1 MRGREQRNSAVTAG
15 QRRII
20 MDCCNGNSRR
30 NMDVSNAVCA
40 VESKQIGLAAVLP
53 AMNALTACD
62 YTSAIC
68 RKSKVKHL
76 NILENNT
83 EGAFVQFFCNESNI
97 KENALDVKRAEEF
110 ECPLHGLPEEI
121 KSVDEARYVDE
132 AILNSNLFD
141 DDDILRQVR
150 FLYGTGNKL
159 KYRFSKC
166 SSVVKITLFRSYCT
180 SFYASNLWCN
190 YRSDTFRKL
199 RVAYNDSY
207 RILHDLPRYVSARE
221 CQVSAHVT
229 TFSALIRKSLFS
241 FVSRCFHS
249 ENKLISALMTSDVF
263 FRSGYYSH
271 YLDMV

>member
-1 MRGREQRNSAVTAG
+1 MPVLRLGSDATISFVNSVRYLG
-15 QRRII
+15 
-20 MDCCNGNSRR
+20 
-30 NMDVSNAVCA
+30 
-40 VESKQIGLAAVLP
+40 
-53 AMNALTACD
+53 
-62 YTSAIC
+62 
-68 RKSKVKHL
+68 
-76 NILENNT
+76 
-83 EGAFVQFFCNESNI
+83 VQ
-97 KENALDVKRAEEF
+97 
-110 ECPLHGLPEEI
+110 
-121 KSVDEARYVDE
+121 
-132 AILNSNLFD
+132 LNSNLFD
-141 DDDILRQVR
+141 DDDILRRVR

-166 SSVVKITLFRSYCT
+166 SSVVKNTLFRSYCT

-207 RILHDLPRYVSARE
+207 RILHNLPRYVSARE

-249 ENKLISALMTSDVF
+249 ENKLISALMTCDVF

-271 YLDMV
+271 YLDMVYIAND

>member
-1 MRGREQRNSAVTAG
+1 MSPSLAGLQDLIDVCSAYAKVNDIVFNCNKSYAMLCAPRYFSLSCMPVLRLGSDATISFVNSVRYLG
-15 QRRII
+15 
-20 MDCCNGNSRR
+20 
-30 NMDVSNAVCA
+30 
-40 VESKQIGLAAVLP
+40 
-53 AMNALTACD
+53 
-62 YTSAIC
+62 
-68 RKSKVKHL
+68 
-76 NILENNT
+76 
-83 EGAFVQFFCNESNI
+83 VQ
-97 KENALDVKRAEEF
+97 
-110 ECPLHGLPEEI
+110 
-121 KSVDEARYVDE
+121 
-132 AILNSNLFD
+132 LNSNLFD

-166 SSVVKITLFRSYCT
+166 SSVVKNTLFRSYCT

-229 TFSALIRKSLFS
+229 TFSALIRKSLFL
-241 FVSRCFHS
+241 FVSRCFLS

-271 YLDMV
+271 YLDMVYIAND